1 MVGGRD
7 PALLES
13 MTIVP
18 GTRRDSNEGEE
29 GKANDLR
36 VHKFFRNIFTRMH
49 LASLGE
55 AWWLMPKAGEAGKA
69 GDAMQ
74 LLLLTG
80 DEGTCSVPNSSDR
93 PIFVKRR
100 VKDGRFLN
108 KNTGV
113 RRAQRRAKLKFL

>member
-1 MVGGRD
+1 MLCFCTWQERLEDPSRNLLMVGGRD

-55 AWWLMPKAGEAGKA
+55 AWWLMPKTGEAGKA

-80 DEGTCSVPNSSDR
+80 DEGTWIQLLNDG
-93 PIFVKRR
+93 ILNVKLGG
-100 VKDGRFLN
+100 KC
-108 KNTGV
+108 
-113 RRAQRRAKLKFL
+113 AS

>member
-1 MVGGRD
+1 MRPLPVDLGVRTLHDELGDSNRLSLLMVGGRD

-29 GKANDLR
+29 GKANDL
-36 VHKFFRNIFTRMH
+36 
-49 LASLGE
+49 ASLGE

-69 GDAMQ
+69 GDAMK

-80 DEGTCSVPNSSDR
+80 DEGTWTVA
-93 PIFVKRR
+93 
-100 VKDGRFLN
+100 L
-108 KNTGV
+108 
-113 RRAQRRAKLKFL
+113 